1 MSLLE
6 EGESLWETVDG
17 NRPVRYFA
25 APTWYLA
32 REAAGMRDVGR
43 VLDLSPEFFN
53 LREGRE
59 LKVKRPDHASTRR
72 GRSAT

>member
-1 MSLLE
+1 MNLLE
-6 EGESLWETVDG
+6 EGESLWATVKG
-17 NRPVRYFA
+17 KPVRYFA

-32 REAAGMRDVGR
+32 REAASMRDVHR
-43 VLDLSPEFFN
+43 VEGFSADFFN

-59 LKVKRPDHASTRR
+59 LKVKRPDRASTRR